1 MKIERF
7 GGVKAA
13 DPEYRNIEEF
23 SMFILDT
30 DQTEY
35 SCQQLQVLASNTR
48 TPVYV
53 VKRELADRG
62 LQLAVREP
70 APRSRGF
77 KTSDNAGRFE
87 GMHGGGGGSSISG
100 FAGSPWKSNG

>member
-7 GGVKAA
+7 GGINVS
-13 DPEYRNIEEF
+13 DPEFGSIEEF
-23 SMFILDT
+23 SRFVLDN

-35 SCQQLQVLASNTR
+35 TCQQLQVLASNTGR
-48 TPVYV
+48 PVYV
-53 VKRELADRG
+53 VKRELAERG